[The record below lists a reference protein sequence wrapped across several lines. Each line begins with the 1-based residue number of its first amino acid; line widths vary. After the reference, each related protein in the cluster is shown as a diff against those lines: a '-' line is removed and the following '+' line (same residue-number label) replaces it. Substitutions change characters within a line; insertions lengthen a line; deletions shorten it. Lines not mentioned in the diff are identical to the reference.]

1 MVKIH
6 KVLSVTDNF
15 FLPPN
20 GQRLINLIETLHGSL
35 NSHEWPR
42 DNFLLTIPMQYQ
54 TEKWREEKKNTNQGI
69 TSWSHSKHYST
80 KYHYNNCMADSHEWP
95 RDNFLLTI
103 PMQYQT
109 EKWREEKK
117 NTNQGITSW
126 SHFKH
131 YSTKYHYNN
140 CMNCMA
146 DSQ

>member
-6 KVLSVTDNF
+6 KVLSVTDKF

-42 DNFLLTIPMQYQ
+42 ENFLLTIPMQYQ

-69 TSWSHSKHYST
+69 TSWSQS
-80 KYHYNNCMADSHEWP
+80 
-95 RDNFLLTI
+95 
-103 PMQYQT
+103 
-109 EKWREEKK
+109 
-117 NTNQGITSW
+117 
-126 SHFKH
+126 KH

-146 DSQ
+146 DSQENYYKAIGSGRVKGRLRLTLLWRIYWALERGLWANLFFCNSKYLESFTRK